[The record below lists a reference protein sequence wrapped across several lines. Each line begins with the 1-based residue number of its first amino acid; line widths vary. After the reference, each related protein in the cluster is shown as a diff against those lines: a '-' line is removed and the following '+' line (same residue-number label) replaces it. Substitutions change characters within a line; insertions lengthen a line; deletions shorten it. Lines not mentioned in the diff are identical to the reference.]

1 MKTRFIIISLLML
14 TFLFGCV
21 TAATRLHRSKIAEQA
36 KTELIGKSKA
46 EILSCAGAPASKDTS
61 GKLEFLSYMSGN
73 KIGKVDKQKK
83 LSEDTRYCEVTF
95 VFENDNV
102 IDILYTGRTGA
113 RSSKDEQCAFVV
125 EKCVSGNDQ

>member
-1 MKTRFIIISLLML
+1 MNTRLMIISLLML

-21 TAATRLHRSKIAEQA
+21 TAATRVHRSKIAEKA

-46 EILSCAGAPASKDTS
+46 EILSCAGAPVSKDTS

-73 KIGKVDKQKK
+73 KLEKFDKQKK
-83 LSEDTRYCEVTF
+83 LPEDTRYCEVTF
-95 VFENDNV
+95 VFENDTV

-125 EKCVSGNDQ
+125 EKCMTGNE

>member
-1 MKTRFIIISLLML
+1 MNTRFMIISLLIL

-21 TAATRLHRSKIAEQA
+21 TAATRVYRSRIAEKA
-36 KTELIGKSKA
+36 KTELIGKSKT
-46 EILSCAGAPASKDTS
+46 EILSCAGTPVSKDTS

-73 KIGKVDKQKK
+73 KLGKADKQKK
-83 LSEDTRYCEVTF
+83 FPEDTRYCEVTF
-95 VFENDNV
+95 VLENDQV

-125 EKCVSGNDQ
+125 EKCMSGNE

>member
-1 MKTRFIIISLLML
+1 MNTRLMIISLLML

-21 TAATRLHRSKIAEQA
+21 TAATRVHRSKIAEKA

-46 EILSCAGAPASKDTS
+46 EILSCAGAPVSKDTS

-73 KIGKVDKQKK
+73 KLEKFDKQKK
-83 LSEDTRYCEVTF
+83 LPEDTRYCEVTF
-95 VFENDNV
+95 VFENDTV

-125 EKCVSGNDQ
+125 EKCMAGNE